1 MPIRWLAGDWTGV
14 PTAVTA
20 GTCMLRRWTAPR
32 PADRYADPAWI
43 IGLPDRAL
51 CRERADA
58 PGQAARGSRGTAGDR
73 AHRQAARWSSGT
85 PGVHAAGGPGGTV
98 VLGLLA
104 VGLAQGLHFRA
115 CWRGA
120 TRSGF
125 PPWTMTSPRSTAC
138 CGASSKGWTQATIS
152 SLRPSPRQ
160 KDRLDCVT
168 RLSSIDG
175 PVPARRMQAVLL
187 VDGNHRLVLRWRPY
201 PRASR
206 IGEPPP
212 LTETELLRGLS
223 RVELAFQRANGTWSS
238 GWRSPDLP
246 TLVRIRLHFLANDPR
261 RWPDIVAAPLRD
273 RP

>member
-1 MPIRWLAGDWTGV
+1 MSSARQGFTLLEV
-14 PTAVTA
+14 LV
-20 GTCMLRRWTAPR
+20 
-32 PADRYADPAWI
+32 
-43 IGLPDRAL
+43 AL
-51 CRERADA
+51 
-58 PGQAARGSRGTAGDR
+58 
-73 AHRQAARWSSGT
+73 
-85 PGVHAAGGPGGTV
+85 V

-104 VGLAQGLHFRA
+104 VGLAQGLHFGLLA
-115 CWRGA
+115 WRDEI
-120 TRSGF
+120 RLS
-125 PPWTMTSPRSTAC
+125 STADDL
-138 CGASSKGWTQATIS
+138 ATLDGV
-152 SLRPSPRQ
+152 LRRVIEGMDPGDDLEPAPVTAA

-206 IGEPPP
+206 IGEPLP